1 MKAVVLEREVAMP
14 AVVQGDAPRI
24 GLAAGAPVGRAWCAG
39 LGENLGAVVDD
50 VIERRLD
57 RFGFGI
63 DLAG

>member
-1 MKAVVLEREVAMP
+1 MKAVVLQREVAIP
-14 AVVQGDAPRI
+14 AIVQGNAASI
-24 GLAAGAPVGRAWCAG
+24 GLAAGAPVGRAWRAG

-57 RFGFGI
+57 RIGFGI